1 MLSVFPHYRDAP
13 SLISTRWPPLDL
25 LQHVDVL
32 PVLGIPELEGALQVG
47 SHLDQHAQAKVD
59 TGKAAMGV

>member
-1 MLSVFPHYRDAP
+1 MLSVFPHCRDAP
-13 SLISTRWPPLDL
+13 SLISTPLDL